1 MVSGRPGLLAQAGL
15 TLIELMVTLT
25 VMAFL
30 LLLGVS
36 LGGDWVNGSRTQQ
49 ARGDLEQGWGVAKA
63 LALRNPCQTHEG
75 QAAAVL
81 KLEHLAGASYR
92 LLVEAAQGSATCSY
106 LSSRSVPTWSA
117 QLPAGVQ
124 VLVDGAALSEGAQH
138 SWGIDNRG
146 LPVGATGTSLVV
158 QRGGAQNDETIQW
171 Y

>member
-1 MVSGRPGLLAQAGL
+1 MVSGRSGLWAQAGL

-81 KLEHLAGASYR
+81 TLEHLAGAGYR
-92 LLVEAAQGSATCSY
+92 LLV
-106 LSSRSVPTWSA
+106 
-117 QLPAGVQ
+117 
-124 VLVDGAALSEGAQH
+124 
-138 SWGIDNRG
+138 
-146 LPVGATGTSLVV
+146 
-158 QRGGAQNDETIQW
+158 
-171 Y
+171 